1 MDHSAGVAHYFGQR
15 TFLDNAPG
23 NLFAPA
29 GLVEPLMEM
38 LRLWADI
45 DGREPRAIIRPAVPG
60 EAIPIRRDLVVLPF
74 QVNHATRRRD
84 RAVVEGLGFS
94 LVEVRQKLL
103 PAFEGLSGPQ
113 LVDQKKKGVQITR
126 RVEVPL
132 VTYCGDTAP
141 GDFFD
146 LPHVRDSKVLL
157 LECTFVE
164 PGHVGRARDG
174 RHIHVND
181 LKAILPRL
189 RNEHIVL
196 THLSRR
202 TALWQAGK
210 IVESVVGPSE
220 AQRIAFLM
228 DRRRERV
235 PARREAAD
243 GVDPGPDAR

>member
-1 MDHSAGVAHYFGQR
+1 
-15 TFLDNAPG
+15 
-23 NLFAPA
+23 
-29 GLVEPLMEM
+29 
-38 LRLWADI
+38 
-45 DGREPRAIIRPAVPG
+45 
-60 EAIPIRRDLVVLPF
+60 
-74 QVNHATRRRD
+74 
-84 RAVVEGLGFS
+84 
-94 LVEVRQKLL
+94 
-103 PAFEGLSGPQ
+103 
-113 LVDQKKKGVQITR
+113 
-126 RVEVPL
+126 
-132 VTYCGDTAP
+132 
-141 GDFFD
+141 
-146 LPHVRDSKVLL
+146 
-157 LECTFVE
+157 
-164 PGHVGRARDG
+164 
-174 RHIHVND
+174 VND